1 MIPGGHTVTTGQGLT
16 VIASAEPPVLDFL
29 FRNGLD
35 WMLVLFSSQQLK
47 FRHSHLLALNIP
59 TLGSTTAIYH
69 LHSLLTFYGDF
80 KAAGV

>member
-35 WMLVLFSSQQLK
+35 WMLVLFSSQ
-47 FRHSHLLALNIP
+47 
-59 TLGSTTAIYH
+59 
-69 LHSLLTFYGDF
+69 
-80 KAAGV
+80 